1 MFQNGGKASINV
13 RFPMEQSVPISSNT
27 FWGTPFLEKGSP
39 KITKGG
45 PFDSHWPISRINLGN
60 QSSHP
65 KVIATETRVIL
76 PEILS
81 GVIHRVI

>member
-1 MFQNGGKASINV
+1 
-13 RFPMEQSVPISSNT
+13 MEQSVPIISNT
-27 FWGTPFLEKGSP
+27 FWGTPFLENGSP
-39 KITKGG
+39 RIIEGG

-65 KVIATETRVIL
+65 KVIAIETRVIL

-81 GVIHRVI
+81 GVTRRVI

>member
-1 MFQNGGKASINV
+1 MVAASINV
-13 RFPMEQSVPISSNT
+13 GFVMEQSVPISSNS
-27 FWGTPFLEKGSP
+27 FWGTPFRKKGSP
-39 KITKGG
+39 KITEGG
-45 PFDSHWPISRINLGN
+45 PFDSHWQISRINLGN

-65 KVIATETRVIL
+65 KVIANETRVIL